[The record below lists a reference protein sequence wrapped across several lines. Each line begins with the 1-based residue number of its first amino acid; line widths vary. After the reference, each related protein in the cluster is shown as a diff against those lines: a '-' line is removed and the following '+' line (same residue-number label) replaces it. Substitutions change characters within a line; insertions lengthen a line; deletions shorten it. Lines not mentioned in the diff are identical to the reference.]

1 MKKTRILFGVAS
13 AAILVMSSCS
23 NGPTNANE
31 QKIDPAL
38 EEPSKGDDNMHID
51 YSAAEHFLVRPSY
64 KGTLENPKIENKT
77 QFDSIFYC
85 THEHPEAVEVD
96 FSKNYVIAVIAP
108 DASTR
113 NLVKPISLRKS
124 EPNEVVLTYRWES
137 GTQQPDS
144 TRSSLA
150 LIVDKENDGTV
161 ILNESR

>member
-1 MKKTRILFGVAS
+1 MKKTGILFGVAS
-13 AAILVMSSCS
+13 AAILMMSSCN
-23 NGPTNANE
+23 NGPTNGNE

-38 EEPSKGDDNMHID
+38 EEPATGDDNMHID
-51 YSAAEHFLVRPSY
+51 YTAAEHFLVRPSY
-64 KGTLENPKIENKT
+64 TGTLNNPKIETKAK
-77 QFDSIFYC
+77 FDSIFYC

-96 FSKNYVIAVIAP
+96 FDKNYVIAVVAP
-108 DASTR
+108 NTNTR
-113 NLVKPISLRKS
+113 NTVKPISLRKS

-150 LIVDKENDGTV
+150 LIVKKEHDGTV